1 MHRGL
6 IKEIVHGTN
15 VEHMEMLEKLLVDL
29 IDDLKHSDYH
39 KYKEIE
45 YDLYKSVHGKH
56 LNEKLAHKWVDELE
70 NKDGTKGGHWTIEQT
85 NQYAEANNR
94 FDWYVAMNV
103 VYSDFY
109 NPKFD
114 TNMYVELAKDFIH
127 DKDASECKLLKYYM
141 FVVKD

>member
-1 MHRGL
+1 MHTAL
-6 IKEIVHGTN
+6 IKEIVHSSN
-15 VEHMEMLEKLLVDL
+15 IEHMEMLEDMLVDL
-29 IDDLKHSDYH
+29 IDELKHTNHH

-45 YDLYKSVHGKH
+45 YKLYKTVNGKH
-56 LNEKLAHKWVDELE
+56 LNEKLAHHWVDALE

-85 NQYAEANNR
+85 NQFVDGNNKY
-94 FDWYVAMNV
+94 DWYVAMNV

-114 TNMYVELAKDFIH
+114 TNTYVELARDFIH
-127 DKDASECKLLKYYM
+127 DKDANECKLLKYYM